1 MTMTLIRLLSYTL
14 VLLMLGGLAANG
26 KALAVAQPQMVSA
39 FRAGSLPL
47 ADPLAAQ
54 WDTAPVLI
62 VPLVPQAAIVPSLPG
77 ATIPSLTAQSLNDG
91 QNIAFRLTW
100 NDDTPDWHATLTNEF
115 RDAAAIQLPVGD
127 ALPAACMG
135 AAGQMVNLW
144 HWKADWQSDI
154 DNGFRDV
161 VDAYPNFWLDYYPF
175 VLGEPPYTL
184 PTSFSSAQAQ
194 KYLVGWTAGNPLS
207 QPARMTPVENLNALG
222 YGTTYSKASQG
233 VLGRGEW
240 KDGKWY
246 VVFSRTLKSGDVHD
260 AQFTPGQTATVA
272 FAVWDGADR
281 QVGGRKQLSSWTTIL
296 IESDQPVAPAGPT
309 LFGLSLPAAATL
321 FISAALLLGGVFWF
335 ARRRKRPLVTPE
347 F

>member
-1 MTMTLIRLLSYTL
+1 MSKLMRFLPYTL
-14 VLLMLGGLAANG
+14 ALLLLAGLAANG

-39 FRAGSLPL
+39 YREGPLPL
-47 ADPLAAQ
+47 ADPLAPE

-62 VPLVPQAAIVPSLPG
+62 VPLIPQAAIAPSLAG

-91 QNIAFRLTW
+91 HNILFRLTW

-115 RDAAAIQLPVGD
+115 RDAVAIQLPVGD

-175 VLGEPPYTL
+175 VVGEPPYTL
-184 PTSFSSAQAQ
+184 PTSFSSAEAQ
-194 KYLVGWTAGNPLS
+194 KHLVGWTAGNPLS
-207 QPARMTPVENLNALG
+207 QPVRMTPVENLNAMG
-222 YGTTYSKASQG
+222 YGTTYSKAGQG

-240 KDGKWY
+240 KEGKWY
-246 VVFSRTLKSGDVHD
+246 VVFSRPLQNDDVYD

-281 QVGGRKQLSSWTTIL
+281 QVGGRKQLSSWTTML
-296 IESDQPVAPAGPT
+296 VESDQPAAPAGTT
-309 LFGLSLPAAATL
+309 LFGLSPPAALSL
-321 FISAALLLGGVFWF
+321 FILAALLLGGFWF
-335 ARRRKRPLVTPE
+335 VRRRKRPAVTPE